1 MKISKRVMK
10 NISNDMNNF
19 FNIVAFVSFLQIL
32 AIMVAF
38 VLAFTQYKYLVDIVH
53 DVLIANGSNCV
64 EIYIE
69 ENQDGEWCY
78 HERY

>member
-19 FNIVAFVSFLQIL
+19 FNLVVFVFFLQII
-32 AIMVAF
+32 AIMAVS
-38 VLAFTQYKYLVDIVH
+38 LLTFTQYKYLVDIVH
-53 DVLIANGSNCV
+53 DVLNANSSNCV

-69 ENQDGEWCY
+69 ETQDGEWCY

>member
-38 VLAFTQYKYLVDIVH
+38 VWAFTQYKYLVNIVH
-53 DVLIANGSNCV
+53 DVLNANSSNCV

-69 ENQDGEWCY
+69 ETQDGEWCY

>member
-19 FNIVAFVSFLQIL
+19 FNIVAFVSVLQIL

-53 DVLIANGSNCV
+53 DVLNANSSNCV

-69 ENQDGEWCY
+69 ETQDGEWCY